1 MAWGSSSA
9 LVFFGLFASA
19 SAVPDISDADTHAD
33 FRDFGHSD
41 AERTCKWY
49 GIGEG
54 EYCCPHA
61 KHCLKPVRGK
71 TCAAPF
77 FRSWSVHGRSVH
89 SWLPLLVCK

>member
-1 MAWGSSSA
+1 MASSSSA
-9 LVFFGLFASA
+9 LVFFGALFASA
-19 SAVPDISDADTHAD
+19 TAVPDIS
-33 FRDFGHSD
+33 GHSD

-77 FRSWSVHGRSVH
+77 FRSWSVHGRSVP